1 MKRNLTSH
9 IYDNKNCIF
18 YNRNINIP
26 FFQKMFLLKMMLL
39 LASNIDLFLAD
50 IIGGNG
56 IGKSKLFD
64 YIVNVR

>member
-1 MKRNLTSH
+1 
-9 IYDNKNCIF
+9 
-18 YNRNINIP
+18 
-26 FFQKMFLLKMMLL
+26 MLL

>member
-1 MKRNLTSH
+1 MIIKIASF
-9 IYDNKNCIF
+9 IIEI
-18 YNRNINIP
+18 INIP

-56 IGKSKLFD
+56 IGKLKLFD